1 MADFL
6 ISRLLYAAAVLL
18 GVSVAVF
25 FLIRIGGDPSAL
37 FLPPEAPVEEIE
49 RFRRLM
55 GFDRPLAVQYFDFLG
70 RALQGDF
77 GMSLRYDQPAMK
89 LVLERVPATLQLGAM
104 ALLMSLVISIPLAIL
119 AAAKHGS
126 AIDRASLLASLLG
139 QSFPAFWLAIML
151 ILLFSET
158 FRLLPPS
165 GRGTWQQL
173 IMPAIVL
180 ATYST
185 AIITRLLRSSM
196 IEVLQSDYV
205 RTARGKGVKESR
217 IILSHALRNAAIP
230 TLTVIGLQVGA
241 LLGGAVITE
250 EVFAYPGVGRLA
262 IQAIANRDFTVVQA
276 FVVLMAALI
285 VTINLL
291 VDLSYGL
298 LDPRLRKGK

>member
-1 MADFL
+1 MAVFL
-6 ISRLLYAAAVLL
+6 FSRLLYAIAVIF

-37 FLPPEAPVEEIE
+37 FLPPEASAQEIE
-49 RFRRLM
+49 RFRHLM
-55 GFDRPLAVQYFDFLG
+55 GFDRPLLTQYFDFLG
-70 RALQGDF
+70 RAVRGDF
-77 GMSLRYDQPAMK
+77 GMSLRYDQPAMR
-89 LVLERVPATLQLGAM
+89 LVLDRVPATLQLSSM
-104 ALLMSLVISIPLAIL
+104 ALLISLVVSIPLAIM
-119 AAAKHGS
+119 AATWRGS
-126 AIDRASLLASLLG
+126 AIDRASLLISLIG

-158 FRLLPPS
+158 FRMLPPS
-165 GRGTWQQL
+165 GRGTWQHL

-196 IEVLQSDYV
+196 IEVLQSDYI
-205 RTARGKGVKESR
+205 RTARGKGVSEKR
-217 IILSHALRNAAIP
+217 IVLKHALRNAAIP

-250 EVFAYPGVGRLA
+250 EVFAYPGIGRLA
-262 IQAIANRDFTVVQA
+262 IQAISNRDFTVVQA
-276 FVVLMAALI
+276 FVLVMATAI
-285 VTINLL
+285 VSINLL

-298 LDPRLRKGK
+298 LDPRLRKNK